1 MKPNLVYMFADQLR
15 LCSTGYGG
23 DADARTPNMDRL
35 SREGIN
41 FSNAVSGHPVCA
53 PYRASLFT
61 GKYTTSTG
69 MIINEIRIN
78 PGHKTIAH
86 EFNRCGYKT
95 AYIGKWHLYANEF
108 GNHYD
113 PKNSF
118 IPKGPDR
125 LGFNDLFASY
135 NFHHENYGECSYYHL
150 DTPEKLSW
158 GGYEPDCQT
167 DMAIGEIKR
176 MAAAGQ
182 PFAMF
187 LSLGTPHDPWERWNV
202 PPEYYEMFEG
212 TDFGYPDNYLPENDP
227 HADMW
232 ACLSEEERR
241 QLPEWKRVYYAM
253 AANVDKNVGRVLAAL
268 EEAGITEDTI
278 FVFTSDHGELFGAHG
293 RRAKNIFY
301 EEAVRVPFLMKWG
314 SRLPSGANDICL
326 NTVDI
331 MPTLLSLMGVGEIPD
346 TAEGRDLSDAVLKK
360 PGAFE
365 PEGALMQGT
374 GATAI
379 YEDGHEW
386 RAYRTKEYT
395 YAVYL
400 SDGEEH
406 LYHNTEDPLQM
417 NNLAALLEYRDVK
430 EHLKAAMEKEMDR
443 ICDRFH
449 PCSYYEDRYIKDR
462 IIQFTQ
468 ANQTEGSCES

>member
-23 DADARTPNMDRL
+23 DRDARTPNIDRL

-41 FSNAVSGHPVCA
+41 FCNAVSGHPVCA

-78 PGHKTIAH
+78 PDHRTIAE
-86 EFNRCGYKT
+86 EFNKNGYRT

-118 IPKGPDR
+118 IPQGPDR
-125 LGFNDLFASY
+125 LGFNDLFAAY

-150 DTPEKLSW
+150 NTPEKLSW

-167 DMAIGEIKR
+167 DMAVDEIRK

-187 LSLGTPHDPWERWNV
+187 LSLGTPHDPWEEWNV
-202 PPEYYEMFEG
+202 PPEYYDMFREAE
-212 TDFGYPDNYLPENDP
+212 FGYPDNYLPEDDP

-232 ACLSEEERR
+232 ARLSEEERR

-253 AANVDKNVGRVLAAL
+253 VANVDKNVGRVLEAL
-268 EEAGITEDTI
+268 KEAGIEKDTI
-278 FVFTSDHGELFGAHG
+278 FIFTSDHGELFGAHG

-301 EEAVRVPFLMKWG
+301 EEAVRVPFLMSWG
-314 SRLPSGANDICL
+314 SHLSAGVNDICL

-331 MPTLLSLMGVGEIPD
+331 MPTLMSLMDLGPIPD
-346 TAEGRDLSDAVLKK
+346 TVEGRDLSGAVLGK
-360 PGAFE
+360 PGAFQ

-374 GATAI
+374 GATAV

-386 RAYRTKEYT
+386 RGYRTKEYT

-417 NNLAALLEYRDVK
+417 KNLAGLPEYGDVK
-430 EHLKAAMEKEMDR
+430 ERLKAAMEREMER
-443 ICDRFH
+443 ICDRFR